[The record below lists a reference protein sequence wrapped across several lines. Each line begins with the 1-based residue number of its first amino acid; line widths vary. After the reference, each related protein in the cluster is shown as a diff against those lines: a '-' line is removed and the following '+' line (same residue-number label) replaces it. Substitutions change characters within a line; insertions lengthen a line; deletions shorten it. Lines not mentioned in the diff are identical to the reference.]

1 MDDENSNFSDF
12 IKFFVPLC
20 HTYNVERRMNIR
32 LVELSCGKWGHHLAA
47 TGRIVTK
54 SKLFWLGFEGRL
66 RIVTRIRHEGK
77 VIYSK
82 YYKHWLSTVAHIIDC
97 VCSNV
102 RSENKY
108 TKRSSVLQLRLV
120 YLFLART
127 LHTYVWISNLK
138 FQSTMNLNSDT
149 QVLKLRTKGMSK

>member
-77 VIYSK
+77 VIYPK
-82 YYKHWLSTVAHIIDC
+82 YSKHWPYTVAHTIDC
-97 VCSNV
+97 VCSKILNHGLNLGLLF
-102 RSENKY
+102 SL
-108 TKRSSVLQLRLV
+108 SS
-120 YLFLART
+120 FLGELT
-127 LHTYVWISNLK
+127 WK
-138 FQSTMNLNSDT
+138 FRI
-149 QVLKLRTKGMSK
+149 KI

>member
-108 TKRSSVLQLRLV
+108 TKRSSNTLLCLV
-120 YLFLART
+120 YLFLERT
-127 LHTYVWISNLK
+127 LKY
-138 FQSTMNLNSDT
+138 
-149 QVLKLRTKGMSK
+149 